1 MLTLTSQS
9 ARQLLLDLQ
18 GLGKPPSGARDVGSF
33 AATVESLGMVQ
44 LDSIDVLVRAHH
56 HILWSRH
63 TAYRSRSYDQLLT
76 RQRRVFEHFTH
87 DAAILPMDLYP
98 YWQRQSKRRAERY
111 ERSDWGKEMASI
123 ETQYSILKRIES
135 EGPVCS
141 RDFTGQA
148 DKSKHAWM
156 RPPHKLALDYLWLKG
171 ELSVSHRDKFIKY
184 YDLTER
190 VIPEFF
196 RVQNKSDAEQ
206 INHLCSLAL
215 DKLGFASAGEIQR
228 FWDAMSLSE
237 VKRWIDQHP
246 ESVQEIKLKHID
258 GSTHNVYARPDIE
271 ACLDSLEPTTKRLRI
286 VSPFDPIVRDRNRLS
301 RLFGFDFRI
310 EIYTPAKQRK
320 YGYYVFPVL
329 EGNRFVGRVEV
340 RKNIKAD
347 SLDLLNVWWEPAVR
361 SSKAR
366 DAKLDRELVRL
377 ARLVGVSEVTPARHG
392 KGVKP

>member
-1 MLTLTSQS
+1 
-9 ARQLLLDLQ
+9 
-18 GLGKPPSGARDVGSF
+18 
-33 AATVESLGMVQ
+33 
-44 LDSIDVLVRAHH
+44 
-56 HILWSRH
+56 
-63 TAYRSRSYDQLLT
+63 
-76 RQRRVFEHFTH
+76 
-87 DAAILPMDLYP
+87 
-98 YWQRQSKRRAERY
+98 
-111 ERSDWGKEMASI
+111 
-123 ETQYSILKRIES
+123 
-135 EGPVCS
+135 
-141 RDFTGQA
+141 
-148 DKSKHAWM
+148 M

-190 VIPEFF
+190 VIPESF

-206 INHLCSLAL
+206 INHLCTLAL
-215 DKLGFASAGEIQR
+215 DKLGFATAGEIQR

-246 ESVQEIKLKHID
+246 ESVQEIKLEHID
-258 GSTHNVYARPDIE
+258 GSTREVYARPDIE
-271 ACLDSLEPTTKRLRI
+271 AHLESLEPTTKRLRI
-286 VSPFDPIVRDRNRLS
+286 ISPFDPIVRDRNRLS

-340 RKNIKAD
+340 RKNTKAD
-347 SLDLLNVWWEPAVR
+347 TLDLLNVWWEPAVR

-377 ARLVGVSEVTPARHG
+377 ARLVGVSEVTPARQA
-392 KGVKP
+392 KWVKP